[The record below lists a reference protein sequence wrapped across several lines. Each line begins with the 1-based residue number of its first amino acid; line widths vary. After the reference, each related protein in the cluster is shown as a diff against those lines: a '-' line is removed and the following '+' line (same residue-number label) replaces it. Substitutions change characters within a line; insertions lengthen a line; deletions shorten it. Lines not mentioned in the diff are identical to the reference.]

1 MEYSEDLE
9 FISKKTKLKTIEYI
23 FNPLPETTSEK
34 IKEILHYEL
43 MYTISKLNSKC
54 YVDKS
59 FLAYIVIFFFFIII
73 NITILRLV
81 ISLILLI
88 RI

>member
-23 FNPLPETTSEK
+23 FNLLPEATTEE

-43 MYTISKLNSKC
+43 IYMISQLNSKC
-54 YVDKS
+54 YVNNS
-59 FLAYIVIFFFFIII
+59 FLAYI
-73 NITILRLV
+73 L
-81 ISLILLI
+81 
-88 RI
+88 